1 MGQHQS
7 SELLADHLLK
17 TVEDDAYAKDKAQ
30 QEENM
35 KKLFQELDKDNNGA
49 IDGKEV
55 KGLFD
60 IITEGYEMA
69 AVNVVEGSNTE
80 LTKSQVQTLCKSVDA
95 NKDQKLQFNEF
106 VALVESL
113 SRILKEGKS
122 MENIQKLVMNINA
135 RT

>member
-7 SELLADHLLK
+7 SELLADHVLK